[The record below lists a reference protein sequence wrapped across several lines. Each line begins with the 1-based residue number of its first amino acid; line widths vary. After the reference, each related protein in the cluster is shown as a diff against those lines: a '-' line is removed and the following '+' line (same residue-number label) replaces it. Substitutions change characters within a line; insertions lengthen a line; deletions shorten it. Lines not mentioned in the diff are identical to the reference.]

1 MNTIPLA
8 KTTCLYMLV
17 IKSSA
22 ELKRLRKC
30 ERVRDDDTRI
40 MLDIESDKIKN
51 ISTHRWIA
59 NHQMRKRKQ
68 PF

>member
-1 MNTIPLA
+1 
-8 KTTCLYMLV
+8 MLV

-40 MLDIESDKIKN
+40 VLDIWSDKIKN
-51 ISTHRWIA
+51 IHV
-59 NHQMRKRKQ
+59 QMDRE
-68 PF
+68 PSDA